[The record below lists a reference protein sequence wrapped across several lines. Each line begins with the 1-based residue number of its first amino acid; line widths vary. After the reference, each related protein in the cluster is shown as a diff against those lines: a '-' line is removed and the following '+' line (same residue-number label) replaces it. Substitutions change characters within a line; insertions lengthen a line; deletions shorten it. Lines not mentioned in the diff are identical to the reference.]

1 MTEAQMAV
9 LKELRRGEKDIYTLS
24 KDLDKSRYAIA
35 VQCKWLEDRGFV
47 RSRLEKRQARM
58 HHYYSLEVY
67 GLCWLFIMLPVD
79 WLVDVAKSN
88 IHLLPELFGSQFFSR
103 HPEDVCLVLR
113 SAILDGGIVGGPLIP
128 KEPQDVYFRFIHF
141 LVISLLNESQDD
153 LTSPRNYYNLLAEAL
168 TEEIA
173 VSWWRWEA
181 LILLFHL
188 ARFWQRAERFVEFQ
202 DRIAQTSLAAKIDF
216 TELTT
221 IVTLTKQLPEGFRE
235 LLAQRFGINWQK
247 RNYGEVDIIPPE
259 LLDSS
264 KTGSCGHS

>member
-1 MTEAQMAV
+1 MAV

-88 IHLLPELFGSQFFSR
+88 IHLLPELFGSQVFSR
-103 HPEDVCLVLR
+103 HPEDVCLALR
-113 SAILDGGIVGGPLIP
+113 SAIFDGGIVGESLMP
-128 KEPQDVYFRFIHF
+128 KEPQDVYFRFVHF
-141 LVISLLNESQDD
+141 LVISPLNGSKDD
-153 LTSPRNYYNLLAEAL
+153 LISPRNYDNLLAEAL

-173 VSWWRWEA
+173 ASWWRRES
-181 LILLFHL
+181 LILLSYL
-188 ARFWQRAERFVEFQ
+188 ACFLQRAGRIIEFQ
-202 DRIAQTSLAAKIDF
+202 DRIAQTSLTAKIDF
-216 TELTT
+216 TELTA
-221 IVTLTKQLPEGFRE
+221 IANCTKQLPDGFRD
-235 LLAQRFGINWQK
+235 LLVRRFGVNWQK
-247 RNYGEVDIIPPE
+247 RNYGEVDVIPPD
-259 LLDSS
+259 LLQSS